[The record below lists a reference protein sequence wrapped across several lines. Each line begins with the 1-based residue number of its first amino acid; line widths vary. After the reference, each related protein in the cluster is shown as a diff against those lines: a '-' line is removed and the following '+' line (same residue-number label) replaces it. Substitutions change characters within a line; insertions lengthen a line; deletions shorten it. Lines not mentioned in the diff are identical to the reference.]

1 MPKKSFLTPLGF
13 VRQNNSPK
21 PYYCSPSII
30 IKGNFHLSKHLRERF
45 YRFFQTIN
53 NDMMKYIV
61 KTLIEQL
68 IFGLPGSQKS

>member
-1 MPKKSFLTPLGF
+1 MQKKSFLTPLGL
-13 VRQNNSPK
+13 VRQYNSPK
-21 PYYCSPSII
+21 PYFSPSII

-61 KTLIEQL
+61 TTLIQQ
-68 IFGLPGSQKS
+68 IMFGLPGSQKS